1 MWCLCGNTKDEKPD
15 PSGNAGSQGTNGPS
29 KATRTSLEVPGR
41 SKLNTGDQES
51 VVRLASTRPSD
62 SLNELTH
69 EPEEQFGK
77 QYLITDES
85 IDRHASSY
93 RTLTQRSGGHGRGP
107 MVRPE
112 MKQPNNMPL
121 EPCIIFY
128 LFTYLISLS
137 FSHPTFPL
145 FSECAS
151 HL

>member
-93 RTLTQRSGGHGRGP
+93 RTLTND
-107 MVRPE
+107 PE
-112 MKQPNNMPL
+112 ATEEDRWFVQK
-121 EPCIIFY
+121 
-128 LFTYLISLS
+128 
-137 FSHPTFPL
+137 
-145 FSECAS
+145 
-151 HL
+151 